1 MRRIILLGAS
11 NLTLA
16 FPLVV
21 ETLRATYGPIELF
34 AAHGHGRSYGMTSRV
49 LCRALPGIR
58 GCRLWDDLR
67 SRPPSTQPPLAVIT
81 DVGNDLLYGA
91 TAPQIVGW
99 VETCLARLI
108 EQGATV
114 VVTGL
119 PLVSVMRLGPMRYS
133 LTKAIF
139 FPGKGPTW
147 AAMRDF
153 APELHRSLAQ
163 LAARQ
168 GVPCIDPR
176 AEWYGFDP
184 IHIRRSRRPVA
195 WREILSRLAGNANC
209 IQIARPG
216 PVGAARCWRAA
227 PALRSICGRA
237 RKAAQPALSFPDGST
252 ISLY

>member
-16 FPLVV
+16 FPLLV
-21 ETLRATYGPIELF
+21 ETLRATYGPIELY

-58 GCRLWDDLR
+58 GCGLWDDLR
-67 SRPPSTQPPLAVIT
+67 SRPPASRPPVAVIT

-91 TAPQIVGW
+91 TVPQIVGW
-99 VETCLARLI
+99 VETCLDRLI
-108 EQGATV
+108 EYGAAV

-119 PLVSVMRLGPMRYS
+119 PLVSVMRLGPMRYN

-139 FPGKGPTW
+139 FPGKGPAW
-147 AAMRDF
+147 GAMREV
-153 APELHRSLAQ
+153 APELDQRLAD
-163 LAARQ
+163 LVAGR
-168 GVPCIDPR
+168 GVPCVNPR

-184 IHIRRSRRPVA
+184 IHIRRSRRPTA
-195 WREILSRLAGNANC
+195 WREILSRLDGNADS
-209 IQIARPG
+209 IQVAKPG
-216 PVGAARCWRAA
+216 LVASARCWRAA
-227 PALRSICGRA
+227 PAFRSICGCE
-237 RKAAQPALSFPDGST
+237 RKATQPALSFPDGSS